1 MSLRDNDLFW
11 RMSDSSLSR
20 EVFLTVVVMT
30 VKIFRSE
37 FCRSEEGRALASIR
51 RPCLPITT
59 FFGTIITYKKCRL
72 VPHERQSS
80 RRLDVVQV
88 YIRARLF
95 RLLLV
100 IIIFHYSPLSLT
112 LRARSRAQSVAD

>member
-1 MSLRDNDLFW
+1 
-11 RMSDSSLSR
+11 
-20 EVFLTVVVMT
+20 VIVVATT

-37 FCRSEEGRALASIR
+37 FCRSEEGQALASIR
-51 RPCLPITT
+51 RPCLPLTT
-59 FFGTIITYKKCRL
+59 FFGTIIKYKKCRL

-80 RRLDVVQV
+80 RKLDAVQV

-100 IIIFHYSPLSLT
+100 IIIFHYLQN
-112 LRARSRAQSVAD
+112 RK

>member
-20 EVFLTVVVMT
+20 EVFLTVVVTT

-37 FCRSEEGRALASIR
+37 FCRLEEGQALASIR

-59 FFGTIITYKKCRL
+59 FFGTIITYKS
-72 VPHERQSS
+72 V
-80 RRLDVVQV
+80 
-88 YIRARLF
+88 
-95 RLLLV
+95 
-100 IIIFHYSPLSLT
+100 SLYHMNVS
-112 LRARSRAQSVAD
+112 LAEG